1 LNFKLMKNNI
11 YFDIAATTPIDSKV
25 INLMNDI
32 NSKYFGNPSSIHF
45 FGQKTHNIIEKSRKS
60 FAEYLGCQPSEI
72 IFTSGGTESNNI
84 ALNGILNSGDHL
96 ITSTYEHP
104 AILNV
109 AKNLEKKGVDVTYIQ
124 PNKDGTISEYKV
136 EKEINDKTRLV
147 SIMALNN
154 ELGTINPINEI
165 SKICKNKNIIFHTD
179 AVQLIGKRKIDLDNS
194 IDLLSIGAHKF
205 YGPKGIGALYIK
217 KGTVLNP
224 FIIGGG
230 QESGYRPGTENI
242 ALIAGMTEALRIAF
256 ESYKENCEHIQNLE
270 SLFIS
275 KLDKTSIQYRINGSP
290 RLSGIINITFN
301 NFDGQSLLMN
311 LDMNGIAIS
320 YGSAC
325 SSGTSK
331 PSSALLEIG
340 MTEQEAKNT
349 VRISIGKFINNENIK
364 YLVHTLEKIICNS
377 KVSTNV

>member
-1 LNFKLMKNNI
+1 MKNNI
-11 YFDIAATTPIDSKV
+11 YFDVAATTPIDLKV
-25 INLMNDI
+25 IDIMNEI

-45 FGQKTHNIIEKSRKS
+45 FGQKTHNIIEKSRKLFS
-60 FAEYLGCQPSEI
+60 EYLGCLPSEI
-72 IFTSGGTESNNI
+72 VFTSGGTESNNI
-84 ALNGILNSGDHL
+84 ALNGILNPGDHF
-96 ITSTYEHP
+96 ITSSYEHP

-109 AKNLEKKGVDVTYIQ
+109 AKNLELKGINVTYVKPCSNGI
-124 PNKDGTISEYKV
+124 ISASQI
-136 EKEINDKTRLV
+136 KEEICDKTRLV

-154 ELGTINPINEI
+154 ELGTINPIHEI
-165 SKICKNKNIIFHTD
+165 SEICKSNNVLFHSD
-179 AVQLIGKRKIDLDNS
+179 AVQLIGKRKFDLIDS

-230 QESGYRPGTENI
+230 QENGFRPGTENI
-242 ALIAGMTEALRIAF
+242 ALIAGMTEALKISF
-256 ESYKENCEHIQNLE
+256 EDYNKNCEHIQKLENLFFSE
-270 SLFIS
+270 
-275 KLDKTSIQYRINGSP
+275 LDKTAIQYNVNGSH
-290 RLSGIINITFN
+290 RLSGIINITFD
-301 NFDGQSLLMN
+301 NFDGQTLLMN

-340 MTEQEAKNT
+340 LTEQKAKNT
-349 VRISIGKFINNENIK
+349 VRISIGKFINVDDIK
-364 YLVHTLEKIICNS
+364 YLVATLEKIICNS

>member
-1 LNFKLMKNNI
+1 MKNNI
-11 YFDIAATTPIDSKV
+11 YFDVAATTPIDLKV
-25 INLMNDI
+25 IDIMNEI

-45 FGQKTHNIIEKSRKS
+45 FGQKTHNIIEKSRKLFS
-60 FAEYLGCQPSEI
+60 EYLGCLPSEI
-72 IFTSGGTESNNI
+72 VFTSGGTESNNI
-84 ALNGILNSGDHL
+84 ALNGILNPGDHF
-96 ITSTYEHP
+96 ITSSYEHP

-109 AKNLEKKGVDVTYIQ
+109 AKNLELKGINVTYVKPCSNGI
-124 PNKDGTISEYKV
+124 ISASQI
-136 EKEINDKTRLV
+136 KEEICDKTRLV

-154 ELGTINPINEI
+154 ELGTINPIHDI
-165 SKICKNKNIIFHTD
+165 SEICKSNNVLFHSD
-179 AVQLIGKRKIDLDNS
+179 AVQLIGKRKFDLIDS

-230 QESGYRPGTENI
+230 QENGFRPGTENI
-242 ALIAGMTEALRIAF
+242 ALIAGMTEALKISF
-256 ESYKENCEHIQNLE
+256 EDYNKNYEHIQKLENLFFSE
-270 SLFIS
+270 
-275 KLDKTSIQYRINGSP
+275 LDKTAIQYNVNGSH
-290 RLSGIINITFN
+290 RLSGIINITFD
-301 NFDGQSLLMN
+301 NFDGQTLLMN

-340 MTEQEAKNT
+340 LTEQKAKNT
-349 VRISIGKFINNENIK
+349 VRISIGKFINVDDIK
-364 YLVHTLEKIICNS
+364 YLVATLEKIICNS

>member
-1 LNFKLMKNNI
+1 MKNNI
-11 YFDIAATTPIDSKV
+11 YFDVAATTPIDLKV
-25 INLMNDI
+25 IDIMNEI

-45 FGQKTHNIIEKSRKS
+45 FGQKTHNIIEKSRKLFS
-60 FAEYLGCQPSEI
+60 EYLGCLPSEI
-72 IFTSGGTESNNI
+72 VFTSGGTESNNI
-84 ALNGILNSGDHL
+84 ALNGILNPGDHF
-96 ITSTYEHP
+96 ITSSYEHP

-109 AKNLEKKGVDVTYIQ
+109 AKNLELKGINVTYVKPCSNGI
-124 PNKDGTISEYKV
+124 ISASQI
-136 EKEINDKTRLV
+136 KEEICDKTRLV

-154 ELGTINPINEI
+154 ELGTINPIHEM
-165 SKICKNKNIIFHTD
+165 SEICKSKNVLFHSD
-179 AVQLIGKRKIDLDNS
+179 AVQLIGKRKFDLIDS

-230 QESGYRPGTENI
+230 QENGFRPGTENI
-242 ALIAGMTEALRIAF
+242 ALIAGMTEALKI
-256 ESYKENCEHIQNLE
+256 SYEDYNKNCEHIQKLENLFFSE
-270 SLFIS
+270 
-275 KLDKTSIQYRINGSP
+275 LDKTAIQYNVNGSP
-290 RLSGIINITFN
+290 RLSGIINITFD
-301 NFDGQSLLMN
+301 NFDGQTLLMN

-340 MTEQEAKNT
+340 LNEQKAKNT
-349 VRISIGKFINNENIK
+349 VRISIGKFINDDDIK
-364 YLVHTLEKIICNS
+364 YLVATLEKIICNS
-377 KVSTNV
+377 KVSVNV

>member
-1 LNFKLMKNNI
+1 MKNNI
-11 YFDIAATTPIDSKV
+11 YFDVAATTPIDLKV
-25 INLMNDI
+25 IDIMNEI

-45 FGQKTHNIIEKSRKS
+45 FGQKTHNIIEKSRKLFS
-60 FAEYLGCQPSEI
+60 EYLGCLPSEI
-72 IFTSGGTESNNI
+72 VFTSGGTESNNI
-84 ALNGILNSGDHL
+84 ALNGILNPGDHF
-96 ITSTYEHP
+96 ITSSYEHP

-109 AKNLEKKGVDVTYIQ
+109 AKNLELKGINVTYVKPCSNGI
-124 PNKDGTISEYKV
+124 ISASQI
-136 EKEINDKTRLV
+136 KEEICDKTRLV

-154 ELGTINPINEI
+154 ELGTINPIHEI
-165 SKICKNKNIIFHTD
+165 SEICKSNNVLFHSD
-179 AVQLIGKRKIDLDNS
+179 AVQLIGKRKFDLIDS

-230 QESGYRPGTENI
+230 QENGFRPGTENI
-242 ALIAGMTEALRIAF
+242 ALIAGMTEALKISF
-256 ESYKENCEHIQNLE
+256 EDYNKNCEHIQKLENLFFSE
-270 SLFIS
+270 
-275 KLDKTSIQYRINGSP
+275 LDKTAIQYNVNGSP
-290 RLSGIINITFN
+290 RLSGIINITFD
-301 NFDGQSLLMN
+301 NFDGQTLLMN

-340 MTEQEAKNT
+340 LTEQKAKNT
-349 VRISIGKFINNENIK
+349 VRISIGKFINDDDIK
-364 YLVHTLEKIICNS
+364 YLVATLEKIICNS
-377 KVSTNV
+377 KVSANV

>member
-1 LNFKLMKNNI
+1 MKNNI
-11 YFDIAATTPIDSKV
+11 YFDVAATTPIDLKV
-25 INLMNDI
+25 IDIMNEI

-45 FGQKTHNIIEKSRKS
+45 FGQKTHNIIEKSRKLFS
-60 FAEYLGCQPSEI
+60 EYLGCLPSEI
-72 IFTSGGTESNNI
+72 VFTSGGTESNNI
-84 ALNGILNSGDHL
+84 ALNGILNPGDHF
-96 ITSTYEHP
+96 ITSSYEHP

-109 AKNLEKKGVDVTYIQ
+109 AKNLELKGINVTYVKPCSNGI
-124 PNKDGTISEYKV
+124 ISASQI
-136 EKEINDKTRLV
+136 KEEICDKTRLV

-154 ELGTINPINEI
+154 ELGTINPIHDI
-165 SKICKNKNIIFHTD
+165 SEICKSNNVLFHSD
-179 AVQLIGKRKIDLDNS
+179 AVQLIGKRKFDLIDS

-230 QESGYRPGTENI
+230 QENGFRPGTENI
-242 ALIAGMTEALRIAF
+242 ALIAGMTEALKISF
-256 ESYKENCEHIQNLE
+256 EDYNKNYEHIQKLENLFFSE
-270 SLFIS
+270 
-275 KLDKTSIQYRINGSP
+275 LDKTAIQYNVNGSP
-290 RLSGIINITFN
+290 RLSGIINITFD
-301 NFDGQSLLMN
+301 NFDGQTLLMN

-340 MTEQEAKNT
+340 LTEQKAKNT
-349 VRISIGKFINNENIK
+349 VRISIGKFINVDDIK
-364 YLVHTLEKIICNS
+364 YLVATLEKIICNS

>member
-1 LNFKLMKNNI
+1 MKNNI
-11 YFDIAATTPIDSKV
+11 YFDVAATTPIDLKV
-25 INLMNDI
+25 IDLMNEI

-45 FGQKTHNIIEKSRKS
+45 FGQKTHNIIEKSRKLFS
-60 FAEYLGCQPSEI
+60 EYLGCLPSEI
-72 IFTSGGTESNNI
+72 VFTSGGTESNNI
-84 ALNGILNSGDHL
+84 ALNGILNPGDHF
-96 ITSTYEHP
+96 ITSSYEHP

-109 AKNLEKKGVDVTYIQ
+109 AKNLELKGINVTYVKPCSNGI
-124 PNKDGTISEYKV
+124 ISASQI
-136 EKEINDKTRLV
+136 KEEICDKTRLV

-154 ELGTINPINEI
+154 ELGTINPIHEI
-165 SKICKNKNIIFHTD
+165 SGICKSNNVLFHSD
-179 AVQLIGKRKIDLDNS
+179 AVQLIGKRKFDLIDS

-230 QESGYRPGTENI
+230 QENGFRPGTESI
-242 ALIAGMTEALRIAF
+242 SLIAGMTEALKISF
-256 ESYKENCEHIQNLE
+256 EDYNKNCEHIQKLENLFFLE
-270 SLFIS
+270 
-275 KLDKTSIQYRINGSP
+275 LDKTAIQYNVNGSP

-301 NFDGQSLLMN
+301 NFDGQTLLMN

-340 MTEQEAKNT
+340 LTEQKAKNT
-349 VRISIGKFINNENIK
+349 VRISIGKFINVDDIK
-364 YLVHTLEKIICNS
+364 YLVATLEKIICNS
-377 KVSTNV
+377 KVSANV

>member
-1 LNFKLMKNNI
+1 MKNNI
-11 YFDIAATTPIDSKV
+11 YFDVAATTPIDLKV
-25 INLMNDI
+25 IDIMNEI

-45 FGQKTHNIIEKSRKS
+45 FGQKTHNIIEKSRKLFS
-60 FAEYLGCQPSEI
+60 EYLGCLPSEI
-72 IFTSGGTESNNI
+72 VFTSGGTESNNI
-84 ALNGILNSGDHL
+84 ALNGILNPGDHF
-96 ITSTYEHP
+96 ITSSYEHP

-109 AKNLEKKGVDVTYIQ
+109 AKNLEHKGIRVTYVKPSKNGI
-124 PNKDGTISEYKV
+124 ISANQIK
-136 EKEINDKTRLV
+136 KEINNKTRLV

-154 ELGTINPINEI
+154 ELGTINPIHEI
-165 SKICKNKNIIFHTD
+165 SEICKSNNVLFHSD
-179 AVQLIGKRKIDLDNS
+179 AVQLIGKRKFDLIDS

-230 QESGYRPGTENI
+230 QENGFRPGTENI
-242 ALIAGMTEALRIAF
+242 ALIAGMTEALKISF
-256 ESYKENCEHIQNLE
+256 EDYNKNCEHIQKLENLFFSE
-270 SLFIS
+270 
-275 KLDKTSIQYRINGSP
+275 LDKTAIQYNVNGSP
-290 RLSGIINITFN
+290 RLSGIINITFD
-301 NFDGQSLLMN
+301 NFDGQTLLMN

-340 MTEQEAKNT
+340 LNEQKAKNT
-349 VRISIGKFINNENIK
+349 VRISIGKFINDDDIK
-364 YLVHTLEKIICNS
+364 YLVATLEKIICNS
-377 KVSTNV
+377 KVSVNV

>member
-1 LNFKLMKNNI
+1 MKNNI
-11 YFDIAATTPIDSKV
+11 YFDVAATTPIDLKV
-25 INLMNDI
+25 IDIMNEI

-45 FGQKTHNIIEKSRKS
+45 FGQKTHNIIEKSRKLFS
-60 FAEYLGCQPSEI
+60 EYLGCLPSEI
-72 IFTSGGTESNNI
+72 VFTSGGTESNNI
-84 ALNGILNSGDHL
+84 ALNGILNPGDHF
-96 ITSTYEHP
+96 ITSSYEHP

-109 AKNLEKKGVDVTYIQ
+109 AKNLELKGINVTYVKPCSNGI
-124 PNKDGTISEYKV
+124 ISASQI
-136 EKEINDKTRLV
+136 KEEICDKTRLV

-154 ELGTINPINEI
+154 ELGTINPIHEI
-165 SKICKNKNIIFHTD
+165 SEICKSNNVLFHSD
-179 AVQLIGKRKIDLDNS
+179 AVQLIGKRKFNLIDS

-230 QESGYRPGTENI
+230 QENGFRPGTENI
-242 ALIAGMTEALRIAF
+242 ALIAGMTEALKISF
-256 ESYKENCEHIQNLE
+256 EDYNKNCEHIQKLENLFFSE
-270 SLFIS
+270 
-275 KLDKTSIQYRINGSP
+275 LDKTAIQYNVNGSH
-290 RLSGIINITFN
+290 RLSGIINITFD
-301 NFDGQSLLMN
+301 NFDGQTLLMN

-340 MTEQEAKNT
+340 LTEQKAKNT
-349 VRISIGKFINNENIK
+349 VRISIGKFINVDDIK
-364 YLVHTLEKIICNS
+364 YLVATLEKIICNS

>member
-1 LNFKLMKNNI
+1 MKNNI
-11 YFDIAATTPIDSKV
+11 YFDVAATTPIDLKV
-25 INLMNDI
+25 IDIMNEI

-45 FGQKTHNIIEKSRKS
+45 FGQKTHNIIEKSRKLFS
-60 FAEYLGCQPSEI
+60 EYLGCLPSEI
-72 IFTSGGTESNNI
+72 VFTSGGTESNNI
-84 ALNGILNSGDHL
+84 ALNGILNPGDHF
-96 ITSTYEHP
+96 ITSSYEHP

-109 AKNLEKKGVDVTYIQ
+109 AKNLELKGINVTYVKPCSNGI
-124 PNKDGTISEYKV
+124 ISASQI
-136 EKEINDKTRLV
+136 KEEICDKTRLV

-154 ELGTINPINEI
+154 ELGTINPIHEI
-165 SKICKNKNIIFHTD
+165 SEICKSNNVLFHSD
-179 AVQLIGKRKIDLDNS
+179 AVQLIGKRKFDLIDS

-230 QESGYRPGTENI
+230 QENGFRPGTENI
-242 ALIAGMTEALRIAF
+242 ALIAGMTEALKI
-256 ESYKENCEHIQNLE
+256 SYEDYNKNCEHIQKLENLFFSE
-270 SLFIS
+270 
-275 KLDKTSIQYRINGSP
+275 LDKTAIQYNVNGSP
-290 RLSGIINITFN
+290 RLSGIINITFD
-301 NFDGQSLLMN
+301 NFDGQTLLMN

-340 MTEQEAKNT
+340 LNEQKAKNT
-349 VRISIGKFINNENIK
+349 VRISIGKFINDDDIK
-364 YLVHTLEKIICNS
+364 YLVATLEKIICNS
-377 KVSTNV
+377 KVSVNV

>member
-1 LNFKLMKNNI
+1 MKNNI
-11 YFDIAATTPIDSKV
+11 YFDVAATTPIDLKV
-25 INLMNDI
+25 IDLMNEI

-60 FAEYLGCQPSEI
+60 FAGYLGCQPSEI
-72 IFTSGGTESNNI
+72 VFTSGGTESNNI
-84 ALNGILNSGDHL
+84 ALNGILNPGDHF
-96 ITSTYEHP
+96 ITSSYEHP

-109 AKNLEKKGVDVTYIQ
+109 AKNLELKGIHVTYVKPCSNGI
-124 PNKDGTISEYKV
+124 ISASQI
-136 EKEINDKTRLV
+136 KEEIYDKTRLV

-154 ELGTINPINEI
+154 ELGTINPIHEI
-165 SKICKNKNIIFHTD
+165 SEICRSNNILFHSD
-179 AVQLIGKRKIDLDNS
+179 AVQLIGKRKIDFIDS

-230 QESGYRPGTENI
+230 QENGFRPGTESI
-242 ALIAGMTEALRIAF
+242 SLIAGMTEALKISF
-256 ESYKENCEHIQNLE
+256 EDYNKNCEHIQKLENLFFSE
-270 SLFIS
+270 
-275 KLDKTSIQYRINGSP
+275 LDKTAIQYNVNGSP
-290 RLSGIINITFN
+290 RLSGIINITFD
-301 NFDGQSLLMN
+301 NFDGQTLLMN

-340 MTEQEAKNT
+340 LTEQKAKNT
-349 VRISIGKFINNENIK
+349 VRISIGKFINVDDIK
-364 YLVHTLEKIICNS
+364 YLVATLEKIICSS
-377 KVSTNV
+377 KVSANV